1 MKFHTTLIEKLVKV
15 MEVNSGW
22 KGESKLKAVLATM
35 NVVVYKQAS
44 GQEVL
49 VDAEELARQV
59 RSLSDG

>member
-22 KGESKLKAVLATM
+22 TGESKLKTALASM
-35 NVVVYKQAS
+35 NIVVYKQAS

-49 VDAEELARQV
+49 VDADELARQV